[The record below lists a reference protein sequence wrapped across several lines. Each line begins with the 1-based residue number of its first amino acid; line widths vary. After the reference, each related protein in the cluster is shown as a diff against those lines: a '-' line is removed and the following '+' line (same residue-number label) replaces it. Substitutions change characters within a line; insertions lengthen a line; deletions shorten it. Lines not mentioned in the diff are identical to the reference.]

1 VRVVFD
7 TNVLVAAFATDGL
20 CAKLVRRANKQDF
33 TLLLCPV
40 IVKGRAFGSPLARGV
55 YPRASTAEVDP
66 RAKPGA
72 PAAVEELRAVLKK
85 KLSATEEEIQNAV
98 ALILEVGIL
107 AEKFPDPAKTPRV
120 VKDPNDDLIL
130 FCAVMNEADFL
141 VTGDRDLLAI
151 QKHGKTKIIAPR
163 GFELLFD

>member
-7 TNVLVAAFATDGL
+7 TNVLVAAFAADGL
-20 CAKLVRRANKQDF
+20 CAKLVRRANKRDF

-40 IVKGRAFGSPLARGV
+40 I
-55 YPRASTAEVDP
+55 E
-66 RAKPGA
+66 
-72 PAAVEELRAVLKK
+72 EELRAVLKK

-98 ALILEVGIL
+98 ALIREVGIL

-120 VKDPNDDLIL
+120 VNDPNDDLIL

-151 QKHGKTKIIAPR
+151 QKHGKTKIIDPR
-163 GFELLFD
+163 GFELLFG

>member
-1 VRVVFD
+1 MRVVFD
-7 TNVLVAAFATDGL
+7 TNVLVAAFAADGL
-20 CAKLVRRANKQDF
+20 CAKLVRRANSKDF

-40 IVKGRAFGSPLARGV
+40 IV
-55 YPRASTAEVDP
+55 
-66 RAKPGA
+66 
-72 PAAVEELRAVLKK
+72 EELKAVLKK

-98 ALILEVGIL
+98 ALIREVGIL

-141 VTGDRDLLAI
+141 VTGDNVLLAI

-163 GFELLFD
+163 EFELLFD

>member
-1 VRVVFD
+1 MRVVFD
-7 TNVLVAAFATDGL
+7 TNVLVAAFAADGL
-20 CAKLVRRANKQDF
+20 CAKLIRRANKRDF

-40 IVKGRAFGSPLARGV
+40 I
-55 YPRASTAEVDP
+55 
-66 RAKPGA
+66 
-72 PAAVEELRAVLKK
+72 VEELRAVLKK

>member
-1 VRVVFD
+1 MRVVFD
-7 TNVLVAAFATDGL
+7 TNVLVAAFAADGL
-20 CAKLVRRANKQDF
+20 CAKLVRRANKRDF

-40 IVKGRAFGSPLARGV
+40 I
-55 YPRASTAEVDP
+55 
-66 RAKPGA
+66 
-72 PAAVEELRAVLKK
+72 VEELRAVLKK
-85 KLSATEEEIQNAV
+85 KLSATKEEIQNAV

-151 QKHGKTKIIAPR
+151 QKHGKTKIIDPR
-163 GFELLFD
+163 GFELLFI